1 MCSRCTQR
9 DIATAFDFIT
19 ILFASGGLGT
29 RLGSECRAPVGTVD
43 FRHQL
48 RGECEWLGY
57 EGGRPHD
64 SVLVRYG
71 LLRNIRSYPCI
82 VVTAA
87 PCWRAECL
95 APTSPISADIGNRG
109 ESIFLSRTILQ
120 RHDSTWWKPDVL
132 DVTSFDVRD
141 HLAALRGI
149 KAYLA
154 ELPSASTVVIKHIVP
169 LTELWFEAMRDAG
182 FHVAVVIAGR
192 HPRVID
198 CVRTAGI
205 APELAIARGLEAS
218 LVAERKT

>member
-57 EGGRPHD
+57 EGGRTHD

-87 PCWRAECL
+87 PCCRAECL

-132 DVTSFDVRD
+132 DVTSFDVRAT
-141 HLAALRGI
+141 LPRSAASRRTSQSCPPRQRWLSNTSCLWPSCGSRPARRRIPCRGCYCETPSKSHRLR
-149 KAYLA
+149 ADCRH
-154 ELPSASTVVIKHIVP
+154 SA
-169 LTELWFEAMRDAG
+169 
-182 FHVAVVIAGR
+182 
-192 HPRVID
+192 
-198 CVRTAGI
+198 
-205 APELAIARGLEAS
+205 
-218 LVAERKT
+218 